1 MLKNAARHTNIDDWH
16 FGLTMRL
23 ITVILLFLL
32 SFGVIST
39 PLHCA
44 ETPSESVAKVQ
55 PAANQSGD
63 QETKPSGEEPA
74 NQEQIK
80 KIEKEIQDVIK
91 VSSMLKTKM
100 QDDRAK
106 IQEIMER
113 TKIHEQIMHNL
124 SRDQVLTPPLTP
136 TIKVEDLLRNEKI
149 RLIAEESR
157 RSHDQLQL
165 IKQRQVTQ
173 TVTHNPIKV
182 KSF

>member
-1 MLKNAARHTNIDDWH
+1 MRLFLGLLIFFLNFRAAELPLLYSETPDQPTNIET
-16 FGLTMRL
+16 LTQKENGKEA
-23 ITVILLFLL
+23 
-32 SFGVIST
+32 S
-39 PLHCA
+39 A
-44 ETPSESVAKVQ
+44 
-55 PAANQSGD
+55 
-63 QETKPSGEEPA
+63 SGELA
-74 NQEQIK
+74 SAEQVK

-106 IQEIMER
+106 IQQIMER